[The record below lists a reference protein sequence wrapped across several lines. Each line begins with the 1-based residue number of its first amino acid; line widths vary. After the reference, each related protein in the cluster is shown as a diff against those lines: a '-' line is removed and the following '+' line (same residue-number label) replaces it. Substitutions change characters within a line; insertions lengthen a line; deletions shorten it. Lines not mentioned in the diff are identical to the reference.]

1 MKTLAKPTPAL
12 VPGAVYITPMGRTC
26 QLLPA
31 PAKGPGSDGAMLLFA
46 YLKRDGQRSVEDGFN
61 MQPGVARKLLKR
73 VA

>member
-1 MKTLAKPTPAL
+1 MKAAAKTDAL

-61 MQPGVARKLLKR
+61 MQPMVAARLLKR
-73 VA
+73 LA